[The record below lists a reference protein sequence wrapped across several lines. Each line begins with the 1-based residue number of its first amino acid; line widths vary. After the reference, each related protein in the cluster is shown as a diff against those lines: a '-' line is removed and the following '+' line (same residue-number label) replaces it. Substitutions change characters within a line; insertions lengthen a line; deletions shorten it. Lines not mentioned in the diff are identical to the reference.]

1 MSSHFSSVSLMTD
14 LSKTMKRE
22 GLRIK
27 ALISHKTVLVSGRF
41 TFRFMER
48 VAGSSARFPRSVNG
62 RTSFLCVHPS
72 FLFD

>member
-1 MSSHFSSVSLMTD
+1 MCIGRKRETSSHFSSVLPMTD

-41 TFRFMER
+41 TFRFIPD
-48 VAGSSARFPRSVNG
+48 ARSFCNRQWLSV
-62 RTSFLCVHPS
+62 TS
-72 FLFD
+72 